1 MVQSTP
7 PFRATSV
14 EDSNSE
20 LDNLPALL
28 KELDDAAGV
37 AHGVETKLDALIA
50 QIEALEKSLELEGS
64 SHDLNVHDSDNAG
77 EEQRKMDQV
86 NTDRVENVEG
96 GIEPHWP
103 IGLSPDPI

>member
-1 MVQSTP
+1 
-7 PFRATSV
+7 
-14 EDSNSE
+14 
-20 LDNLPALL
+20 
-28 KELDDAAGV
+28 
-37 AHGVETKLDALIA
+37 
-50 QIEALEKSLELEGS
+50 
-64 SHDLNVHDSDNAG
+64 LNVHDSDNAG